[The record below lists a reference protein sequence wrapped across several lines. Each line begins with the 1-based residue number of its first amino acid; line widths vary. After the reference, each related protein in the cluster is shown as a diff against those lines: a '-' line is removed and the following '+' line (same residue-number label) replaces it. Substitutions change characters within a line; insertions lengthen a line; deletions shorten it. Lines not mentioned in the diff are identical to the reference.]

1 MWPRAW
7 QPLRWQPEGAPGNDE
22 TTIANISVQK
32 KWIWFN
38 DTWWY
43 MYKFILYHFECTY
56 EYIYAYIHAVYC
68 VSIYIYIDFYIPYAG
83 PILLN
88 YTGYIQLSYVDTSW
102 YINTCLLAL
111 VTTHQLMIM
120 DVWWFVL
127 ATTNLN
133 ILNSWMVLD
142 VKGKSV
148 RRKMGACEV
157 QQPTTTTNFQ
167 LEVDFM
173 VCSFHAESLTVCGMS
188 SKTIVFL
195 PETIN
200 YVCVWL

>member
-1 MWPRAW
+1 
-7 QPLRWQPEGAPGNDE
+7 
-22 TTIANISVQK
+22 
-32 KWIWFN
+32 
-38 DTWWY
+38 
-43 MYKFILYHFECTY
+43 MYIRVHIRIHTCCILCL
-56 EYIYAYIHAVYC
+56 
-68 VSIYIYIDFYIPYAG
+68 YIYIDFYIPYAG

-157 QQPTTTTNFQ
+157 QQPTTTTTTNFQ

>member
-102 YINTCLLAL
+102 YIGTSQEQSQQSPEPTMFPGIIAL
-111 VTTHQLMIM
+111 DFEHILVS
-120 DVWWFVL
+120 
-127 ATTNLN
+127 TNLIMSMIQWYTVHQSVLKN
-133 ILNSWMVLD
+133 FKIELILARGHADISMC
-142 VKGKSV
+142 
-148 RRKMGACEV
+148 RRQRRMLMKPHQNV
-157 QQPTTTTNFQ
+157 
-167 LEVDFM
+167 
-173 VCSFHAESLTVCGMS
+173 
-188 SKTIVFL
+188 
-195 PETIN
+195 
-200 YVCVWL
+200 

>member
-1 MWPRAW
+1 MIH
-7 QPLRWQPEGAPGNDE
+7 DD
-22 TTIANISVQK
+22 TCISLFYIILNVH
-32 KWIWFN
+32 
-38 DTWWY
+38 TSTYTHTY
-43 MYKFILYHFECTY
+43 MLY
-56 EYIYAYIHAVYC
+56 I
-68 VSIYIYIDFYIPYAG
+68 VSLYIYIDFYIPYAG

-157 QQPTTTTNFQ
+157 QQPTTTTTTFFQ
-167 LEVDFM
+167 LEVEFM

-200 YVCVWL
+200 YVCVAIVHRSLSGIWVCLKMG